1 MYNICHLISEKMT
14 EYKLVVVGAAR
25 VGKTALTIQFLED
38 HFITDYYPTI
48 EDSYIKHVIID
59 DERCDLD
66 ILDTAGQENYGAM
79 RDKYMRTG
87 EGFLLV
93 FAVDNAESFENI
105 PVFWEQITRVRGRE
119 DIPMV
124 LVANKY
130 DLTTSCVDME
140 QARDLARKYGI
151 TFIETSANTKM
162 NVDEAFYNLVR
173 EIKKHKENQG
183 TDNSNTQMCPT
194 KCQCCDM
201 L

>member
-1 MYNICHLISEKMT
+1 MT